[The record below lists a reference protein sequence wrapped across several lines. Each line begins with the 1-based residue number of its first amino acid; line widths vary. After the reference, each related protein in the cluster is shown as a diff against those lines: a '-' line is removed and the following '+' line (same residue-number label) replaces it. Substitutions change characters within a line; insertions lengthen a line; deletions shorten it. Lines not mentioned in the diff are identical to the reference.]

1 MKWGGEAWTVAAV
14 LGIWIVLQIIL
25 RKGGVPT

>member
-1 MKWGGEAWTVAAV
+1 MNWGGEVWTVVTV

-25 RKGGVPT
+25 RKAGVPT